1 MLDTNNLRD
10 ATVGL
15 KKKVKK
21 VKKGKKTSK
30 NDNVDKKGRKNHKA
44 FGVAHNVSA
53 KKSMQRNL
61 DKKQQ
66 KEVVPLIDRSK
77 LLLYFILF
85 YILIYFYFSYF
96 SRRDC
101 SSSNSCRHYGS

>member
-10 ATVGL
+10 ATIGL

-21 VKKGKKTSK
+21 AKKGKKVSK
-30 NDNVDKKGRKNHKA
+30 NDNADKKGRKNHKA

-66 KEVVPLIDRSK
+66 KEVVPLTDRSK
-77 LLLYFILF
+77 FYSLFLLFFII
-85 YILIYFYFSYF
+85 YINILLFYFS
-96 SRRDC
+96 
-101 SSSNSCRHYGS
+101 